1 MVNDLEKMVSYLK
14 TPIVNTEKL
23 WSSVWVTRIAFLGK
37 GRVTNITTS
46 EAEHHRMFLHGV
58 LSSWPTPVTLN
69 RKQKKYPGAK

>member
-14 TPIVNTEKL
+14 TPNVSTEKL
-23 WSSVWVTRIAFLGK
+23 WSSVRVTRIAFLGQ

-58 LSSWPTPVTLN
+58 LSRTRT
-69 RKQKKYPGAK
+69 R